1 MKRTYYIFSAGKLA
15 RKQNTIFFMP
25 YKDEQEKEDKS
36 RKGNRN
42 EEEIS
47 GAKQTEVLTAIGE
60 KEDAFDSSG
69 KRVLPIEDID
79 SFMVFSDI
87 NFNARFLQFLTKYNI
102 PVHLFNYYGYYNGSY
117 YPRDY
122 LLSGNLLVQQVSHY
136 KSTKKRLDIAQKL
149 VAGASSNM
157 MRNLKYY
164 DGRAGNMQP
173 WIRKIESLEP
183 GIPKADAIAD
193 LMGVE
198 GNIRQVYYDA
208 FPRILGEKY
217 DFKKRVKN
225 PPDNAVNTLISF
237 GNAMVYSACL
247 TEIYRTQLSPL
258 ISYLHEPGERRF
270 SLALDLAEIFKPL
283 LADRVIFSCLNQG
296 RIKAGDFDKDLKF
309 CYLQESGRKAFVKAF
324 EEKMN
329 TTIKHRKLKRKV
341 SYRRLIRLE
350 CYKLIKQITGAEE
363 YAPFKA
369 WW

>member
-15 RKQNTIFFMP
+15 RKQNTIFFIP
-25 YKDEQEKEDKS
+25 YNDEEEEEKDSDN
-36 RKGNRN
+36 GN
-42 EEEIS
+42 EEEQS
-47 GAKQTEVLTAIGE
+47 GAGETEILTAIGE

-87 NFNARFLQFLTKYNI
+87 NFNARFLQFLTKHNI

-122 LLSGNLLVQQVSHY
+122 LLSGNLLVQQVTHY

-149 VAGASSNM
+149 VTGAASNM
-157 MRNLKYY
+157 LRNLKYY

-173 WIRKIESLEP
+173 WIRKIDQLLPSIEP
-183 GIPKADAIAD
+183 TQDIPD
-193 LMGVE
+193 LMGIE
-198 GNIRQVYYDA
+198 GNIRRVYYNA
-208 FPRILGEKY
+208 FPRILGDKF
-217 DFKKRVKN
+217 DFEKRVKN
-225 PPDNAVNTLISF
+225 PPDNAINTLISF

-283 LADRVIFSCLNQG
+283 LADRVIFACLNQE
-296 RIKAGDFDKDLKF
+296 RIKAKDFDKDLNF
-309 CYLQESGRKAFVKAF
+309 CYMKEKGRKTFVQAF

-329 TTIKHRKLKRKV
+329 TTIKHRTLKRKV

-350 CYKLIKQITGAEE
+350 CYKLIKQLTGAEE
-363 YAPFKA
+363 YKPFKA